1 MTFFDYI
8 LQSSLVWVEVLSI
21 GLILWNIFVLIYS
34 MRNYETR
41 EEIMQKTNGLYLGVY
56 AFVIVNTYLWFQYQY
71 SIG

>member
-8 LQSSLVWVEVLSI
+8 LQSSLVWVEVLAI

-41 EEIMQKTNGLYLGVY
+41 EEITQKTNGLYLGVY

-71 SIG
+71 NFV